1 MSAKAN
7 RTTGRTAS
15 RGRGL
20 RLLMATTVMALVL
33 PMAACQKETGGAIDP
48 EKLALKD
55 AISAA
60 GSANMDV
67 QSVSIIMPTPSLDTQ
82 ASNDAMIAATSS
94 YAYAVILFD
103 ELIQAGES
111 GDYSTF
117 DLEAM
122 LAQVRL
128 AYQEAEVQV
137 QVAAVALQEELGS
150 NWRDLDLL
158 EPIDLE
164 DDSWATAALD
174 PSTPDPMALG
184 DAAPVEPAAF
194 SADEDDD
201 NWWEDS
207 DNNGWGEDGSWE
219 GGWGDDDQWG
229 GDWGD
234 SGSGGGASWED
245 DVIDKVLLE
254 DPRKQDGPHLGSL
267 ATTIHTDI
275 QEAEPVLDAAEDAIE
290 EGSGFWGTVRAL
302 AQSAV
307 RVGVKGF
314 GMFLTG
320 TGLAMAAPAAGT
332 ATGPWC

>member
-1 MSAKAN
+1 MSTKAEL
-7 RTTGRTAS
+7 TTS
-15 RGRGL
+15 RGRLL
-20 RLLMATTVMALVL
+20 RLLMATAVSALVL
-33 PMAACQKETGGAIDP
+33 PMAACQKDAARAIDS
-48 EKLALKD
+48 EKLALKVGV
-55 AISAA
+55 SAS
-60 GSANMDV
+60 GSANMEI
-67 QSVSIIMPTPSLDTQ
+67 QSVSIPLPTPSPETQ
-82 ASNDAMIAATSS
+82 ASNDAMLAATSS
-94 YAYAVILFD
+94 YAYAVILLD

-111 GDYSTF
+111 GDYLNYEL
-117 DLEAM
+117 DAM
-122 LAQVRL
+122 LTEVRL
-128 AYQEAEVQV
+128 AGQEAELQV
-137 QVAAVALQEELGS
+137 QVAAAALQQELGS
-150 NWRDLDLL
+150 HWRDLDLL

>member
-164 DDSWATAALD
+164 DDGWASAALG
-174 PSTPDPMALG
+174 PATPEPVALG
-184 DAAPVEPAAF
+184 GAASGEPAAF
-194 SADEDDD
+194 TAEKDDD
-201 NWWEDS
+201 GPDDGGND
-207 DNNGWGEDGSWE
+207 GWGEDVGWE
-219 GGWGDDDQWG
+219 GGRDCGWRGCA
-229 GDWGD
+229 D
-234 SGSGGGASWED
+234 SGNHSPNTASRRLGHRNCEGRGNTVPRRGWEH
-245 DVIDKVLLE
+245 
-254 DPRKQDGPHLGSL
+254 R
-267 ATTIHTDI
+267 
-275 QEAEPVLDAAEDAIE
+275 
-290 EGSGFWGTVRAL
+290 R
-302 AQSAV
+302 
-307 RVGVKGF
+307 
-314 GMFLTG
+314 
-320 TGLAMAAPAAGT
+320 
-332 ATGPWC
+332 